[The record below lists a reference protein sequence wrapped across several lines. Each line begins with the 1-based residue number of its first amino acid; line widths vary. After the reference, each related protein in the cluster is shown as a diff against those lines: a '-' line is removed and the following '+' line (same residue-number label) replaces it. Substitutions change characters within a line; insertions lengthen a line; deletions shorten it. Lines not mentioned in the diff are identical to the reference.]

1 MNGQPVD
8 RWEARLRATA
18 SVLPYPSTPDVA
30 GAVRRRL
37 RPEPGDAEPAR
48 PAGVRRP
55 QLAWAIAI
63 LAIVLASLLAVPQ
76 VRAALLE
83 FLRIGAVRIYLVAPT
98 PTATPKAPAPVS
110 TGAPF
115 LPTATPRPT
124 ATLLPSLLDLA
135 GETTFEKAQ
144 ARFGSTIPLPAYPAD
159 LRPPDHVFAQDF
171 GGPVVVLVW
180 MEPQRP
186 DRVRLSLHLLACEVC
201 ATKAEP
207 TVIQTTSVNGQP
219 AVWTEGPYL
228 IRLSNGNTEMRRLIE
243 GHVLIWTNGPITYRL
258 ETDLPLEEAV
268 RIAESVK

>member
-1 MNGQPVD
+1 MNEQPVD

-18 SVLPYPSTPDVA
+18 SALPYPATPDVT
-30 GAVRRRL
+30 GGVTRRL
-37 RPEPGDAEPAR
+37 AVEPAR

-55 QLAWAIAI
+55 RLAWAVAI
-63 LAIVLASLLAVPQ
+63 VVIVLASLLAVPQ

-83 FLRIGAVRIYLVAPT
+83 FLRIGAVRIYLAAPSPT
-98 PTATPKAPAPVS
+98 PTPKAPAPAS
-110 TGAPF
+110 TGTPF
-115 LPTATPRPT
+115 PPTATPRPT

-144 ARFGSTIPLPAYPAD
+144 ARFGLPIPLPAYPAD
-159 LRPPDHVFAQDF
+159 LGPPDRVFAQDF
-171 GGPVVVLVW
+171 GGPVVILVW
-180 MEPQRP
+180 IDPQRP

-201 ATKAEP
+201 ATKGEP
-207 TVIQTTSVNGQP
+207 QVIRTTSVSGQP

-228 IRLSNGNTEMRRLIE
+228 IQLSNGNMEMRRLIE